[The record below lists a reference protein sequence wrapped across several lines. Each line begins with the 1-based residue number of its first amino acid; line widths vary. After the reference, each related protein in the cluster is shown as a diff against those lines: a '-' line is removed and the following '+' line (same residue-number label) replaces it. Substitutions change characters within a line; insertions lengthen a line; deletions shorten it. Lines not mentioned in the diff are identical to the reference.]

1 MTVIRLDEVR
11 FHPHSVG
18 DPAGRL
24 FWWRGDL
31 YRGVRAS
38 AAPFV
43 GDLVERVLPR
53 LVEKRFLPA
62 TTLTDFTLDGF
73 EVVMRHE
80 QVPFTAYPNEWCPAM
95 LREASILYL
104 DLVVE
109 LAGDG
114 LGIKDMNP
122 WNIVFDGVHPLF
134 VDVMSIVPVEDS
146 IRSFSEERFRRYY
159 LGPLRLM
166 EQGDSGLAR
175 ALLPEYGGVS
185 PETLARLG
193 GGTHMSPFGRL
204 GRRFRRPRSDH
215 VALARSLRQEV
226 EAVQIHAAPAQP
238 GSGAAEEAAVEGMLA
253 EAAPSSVLE
262 LRTSTAAAA
271 FSAARGGAR
280 GIAFFD
286 SDEHANEAFTVA
298 RAEDLWLLPL
308 VLDFTKPTPA
318 IGFFEHFSIAAVDRL
333 RCELVV
339 GGDAV
344 RYGVVDRLL
353 PFEHVAE
360 ALWAFSDSAALAWL
374 PDRSS
379 LPNYVLERA
388 SWYGEP
394 AFTDVL
400 RSRFSEVKSLSPD
413 GTGSSFFLCRK

>member
-1 MTVIRLDEVR
+1 MTVIPLDEVR
-11 FHPHSVG
+11 FHPHSFG

-24 FWWRGDL
+24 FWWRGEL

-43 GDLVERVLPR
+43 VELAELVLPR
-53 LVEKRFLPA
+53 LVEKRFVPPA
-62 TTLTDFTLDGF
+62 TLTDFTLEGF

-80 QVPFTAYPNEWCPAM
+80 QVPFIAYPNEWCPAM
-95 LREASILYL
+95 LREASFLYL

-159 LGPLRLM
+159 LGPLHLM

-185 PETLARLG
+185 PETLARLS
-193 GGTHMSPFGRL
+193 GGTQMPFGRL

-215 VALARSLRQEV
+215 IALARSLRQEV
-226 EAVQIHAAPAQP
+226 EAVRVPAAPAWP
-238 GSGAAEEAAVEGMLA
+238 GPGGAGEAAVEGVFA
-253 EAAPSSVLE
+253 EVAPCSVLE

-286 SDEHANEAFTVA
+286 SDEHADEAFTVA

-400 RSRFSEVKSLSPD
+400 RSRFSEVKPLSPD
-413 GTGSSFFLCRK
+413 GTGSSLFLCRK

>member
-1 MTVIRLDEVR
+1 
-11 FHPHSVG
+11 
-18 DPAGRL
+18 
-24 FWWRGDL
+24 
-31 YRGVRAS
+31 
-38 AAPFV
+38 
-43 GDLVERVLPR
+43 
-53 LVEKRFLPA
+53 
-62 TTLTDFTLDGF
+62 
-73 EVVMRHE
+73 
-80 QVPFTAYPNEWCPAM
+80 
-95 LREASILYL
+95 
-104 DLVVE
+104 
-109 LAGDG
+109 
-114 LGIKDMNP
+114 
-122 WNIVFDGVHPLF
+122 
-134 VDVMSIVPVEDS
+134 
-146 IRSFSEERFRRYY
+146 
-159 LGPLRLM
+159 M

-185 PETLARLG
+185 PETLAWLG

-271 FSAARGGAR
+271 LSAARGGAR

-286 SDEHANEAFTVA
+286 SDEHANEAFTAA

-360 ALWAFSDSAALAWL
+360 ALWAFSDSAALA
-374 PDRSS
+374 S
-379 LPNYVLERA
+379 A
-388 SWYGEP
+388 S
-394 AFTDVL
+394 
-400 RSRFSEVKSLSPD
+400 
-413 GTGSSFFLCRK
+413 

>member
-1 MTVIRLDEVR
+1 
-11 FHPHSVG
+11 
-18 DPAGRL
+18 
-24 FWWRGDL
+24 
-31 YRGVRAS
+31 
-38 AAPFV
+38 
-43 GDLVERVLPR
+43 
-53 LVEKRFLPA
+53 
-62 TTLTDFTLDGF
+62 
-73 EVVMRHE
+73 
-80 QVPFTAYPNEWCPAM
+80 
-95 LREASILYL
+95 
-104 DLVVE
+104 
-109 LAGDG
+109 
-114 LGIKDMNP
+114 
-122 WNIVFDGVHPLF
+122 
-134 VDVMSIVPVEDS
+134 MSIVPVEDS